1 MADAEREK
9 EALLGG
15 EQPTGKNVDSD
26 LEVHLAIACYLATYV
41 DGNITTKEYY
51 NQLADNHKG
60 VFYAFLKEILDD
72 DSRFDLKFKEEMESS
87 LENYKAAMKRIVNG
101 DTRLQTKM
109 LSIRKFFSC
118 PWLVCPDQL
127 IRDIQ

>member
-1 MADAEREK
+1 
-9 EALLGG
+9 
-15 EQPTGKNVDSD
+15 
-26 LEVHLAIACYLATYV
+26 
-41 DGNITTKEYY
+41 
-51 NQLADNHKG
+51 
-60 VFYAFLKEILDD
+60 
-72 DSRFDLKFKEEMESS
+72 MESS